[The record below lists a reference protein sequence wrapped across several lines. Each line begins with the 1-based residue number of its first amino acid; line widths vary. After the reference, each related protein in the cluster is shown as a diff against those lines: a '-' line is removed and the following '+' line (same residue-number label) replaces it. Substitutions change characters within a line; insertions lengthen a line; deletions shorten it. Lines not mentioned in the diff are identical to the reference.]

1 MTRFPLPFELP
12 ESQFL
17 RRLIYFF
24 IAGFG
29 VPILLLCGALAINI
43 LAIVLSEIGS
53 LAIVGELPLAS
64 LTVLERLAF
73 VLVPLIV
80 LGVAVLRR

>member
-1 MTRFPLPFELP
+1 MIRSLFPFALP

-17 RRLIYFF
+17 RRLIYFS

-29 VPILLLCGALAINI
+29 VPIMLLCGALAINI
-43 LAIVLSEIGS
+43 VAIVLSEIAS
-53 LAIVGELPLAS
+53 LGVVGELPLVS
-64 LTVLERLAF
+64 LEVLERVAI
-73 VLVPLIV
+73 VLVSLVV